1 MSKYASLYGYE
12 TFVGGAYH
20 IIDKNEEGK
29 ETQIA
34 WIEEGTL
41 KVTYQDDDART
52 DDYAQLFINNYIQ
65 TVKNIKEKNTPQYLL
80 VWSNGTEISNT
91 LFRTE
96 GDAREKMKNEVLEY
110 IDEETAEYFLNGNCD
125 FSWISDTA
133 AYLCPADSG
142 VRIDGD
148 AIWQIIPVYPYDE
161 SDEAYY

>member
-1 MSKYASLYGYE
+1 M
-12 TFVGGAYH
+12 GGAYH

-65 TVKNIKEKNTPQYLL
+65 TVKNIEEKNIPQYLL
-80 VWSNGTEISNT
+80 VWSNGTEISSN

-96 GDAREKMKNEVLEY
+96 GDAREKMKKEVLEY
-110 IDEETAEYFLNGNCD
+110 IDEETKLTLKLAHTFVPFLPQLVC
-125 FSWISDTA
+125 
-133 AYLCPADSG
+133 
-142 VRIDGD
+142 
-148 AIWQIIPVYPYDE
+148 
-161 SDEAYY
+161 